1 MILKKENYETLRE
14 VSQFSVEEYYAGL
27 NTLLYNEPNF
37 RAFVER
43 KYRLKAY
50 KEEGEFYMTA
60 NERFFHTIGF
70 IDAVIWL
77 LERSGYILQDNPYV
91 CKTFQDN
98 GVGAPVWKMLNG
110 LANIVECGDDE

>member
-1 MILKKENYETLRE
+1 MLLKKENYETLKE
-14 VSQFSVEEYYAGL
+14 VAQFSFEECYAGL

-37 RAFVER
+37 IAFVER

-60 NERFFHTIGF
+60 NEHFFHTIGF

-77 LERSGYILQDNPYV
+77 ERSGYILQDNRYV
-91 CKTFQDN
+91 SKSLNDN
-98 GVGAPVWKMLNG
+98 GEGSPAWRMLNG

>member
-14 VSQFSVEEYYAGL
+14 VAQFSFEECYAGL
-27 NTLLYNEPNF
+27 NTLLYNELNF

-60 NERFFHTIGF
+60 NKRFL
-70 IDAVIWL
+70 DAVIW
-77 LERSGYILQDNPYV
+77 LERSGYILQDNPY
-91 CKTFQDN
+91 
-98 GVGAPVWKMLNG
+98 GM
-110 LANIVECGDDE
+110 